1 MKRVLRR
8 LSNEFIDL
16 TAKKP
21 AQSQPNYRKRTL
33 YTPSVAT
40 KQSNTMLPLYS
51 YKHPSSYTTNGMRS
65 PALAYTQ
72 SVQEANELI
81 QALRGHVGF
90 DMEWK
95 VDFRKSAKQRRT
107 AIVQLCDDKLIL
119 VLHLHHMSEIPNELI
134 KLLTDKQRYKIG
146 VNVSNDGR
154 KFYNDFKI
162 QLNSLLELTY
172 LAKSIH
178 SAELGSN
185 RVLISLDKLTEF
197 LLQERLDKGTER
209 VGDWENKLNWKQIEY
224 AANDVY
230 ASYQMFDKL
239 SSQSTETNF
248 DKFLVDKDYDK
259 SSSALKEIP
268 NNDKIISNSGKVI
281 YNRVIRS
288 LTKDNVTL
296 TYLQPRHIKTLKW
309 YFENQQSLD
318 QTRNELRP
326 EKPLARITVILYAT
340 EILLLSKKGYS
351 DAMLV
356 KLQNDIEKYL
366 DVSIK
371 KSWYEDYGCLF

>member
-1 MKRVLRR
+1 
-8 LSNEFIDL
+8 
-16 TAKKP
+16 
-21 AQSQPNYRKRTL
+21 
-33 YTPSVAT
+33 
-40 KQSNTMLPLYS
+40 
-51 YKHPSSYTTNGMRS
+51 
-65 PALAYTQ
+65 
-72 SVQEANELI
+72 
-81 QALRGHVGF
+81 
-90 DMEWK
+90 
-95 VDFRKSAKQRRT
+95 
-107 AIVQLCDDKLIL
+107 
-119 VLHLHHMSEIPNELI
+119 MSEIPNELI
-134 KLLTDKQRYKIG
+134 KLLTNKQRYKIG
-146 VNVSNDGR
+146 VNISNDGR

-178 SAELGSN
+178 SDELGSN
-185 RVLISLDKLTEF
+185 RVLISLDRLTEF
-197 LLQERLDKGTER
+197 LLQQRLDKGGER
-209 VGDWENKLNWKQIEY
+209 VGDWESKLNWKQIEY

-239 SSQSTETNF
+239 SSQTSETNF

-259 SSSALKEIP
+259 NSSTLREIP
-268 NNDKIISNSGKVI
+268 NNDKVISNSGKVI

-318 QTRNELRP
+318 QTRKELRP

-356 KLQNDIEKYL
+356 KLQNDIEKYF
-366 DVSIK
+366 DVSTK